1 MQDRLIAYYLEDPR
15 RLIGLGQSLSF
26 AGAFMLLVAA
36 IANVLTKASGI
47 ALAFGQKK
55 DIAPTLATLM
65 PDVPTWWVPE
75 SLAGCFLPV
84 LMIVVGALIVVTGR
98 RFERM
103 LGAL

>member
-1 MQDRLIAYYLEDPR
+1 LAVLSNDNQSSGKVSSR
-15 RLIGLGQSLSF
+15 RC
-26 AGAFMLLVAA
+26 ARPPA
-36 IANVLTKASGI
+36 I

-75 SLAGCFLPV
+75 SLAGGFLPV

-98 RFERM
+98 RFKRM